1 MIRFAPPTD
10 ETLLVV
16 DDEPPVRRAISRQL
30 ERAGYR
36 VRTAADSREA
46 RAELHDESFALALCD
61 IDMPGESGLILV
73 EHIAE
78 EHPDTAVMMV
88 TGYDDPGV
96 AQVALD
102 RGAYGYVIKPFERN
116 ELLINVAN
124 ALRRRSLELVARAA
138 HAQLE
143 RLVEERTAELRRS
156 REELVQRL
164 AAAADFKDPETSAH
178 LQRMARY
185 SELLAQLA
193 GLPAPRCELLRLAAP
208 MHDIGKIGN
217 PYAVLTKQGRYDDA
231 DRAVM
236 QEHPAIGYRILHGSE
251 SELVQLAADVAYTHH
266 EWYDGSGYPRRLA
279 GEAIPLA
286 GRIVAIADVFDALT
300 TRRRYKEAMTVEQAF
315 ATMHAEGGHFDPRL
329 LAAFCGAVDD
339 IERIRAEFRDQ

>member
-1 MIRFAPPTD
+1 PICAGDRRDHARWCVGQGAGRSLAAPTAFVAGGVPVRLQRGRVAGSPRRRRDPRRGREAVQCRCTRRSGRPRARGDEGGTGMIRFAPPTD

-236 QEHPAIGYRILHGSE
+236 QEHPAIG
-251 SELVQLAADVAYTHH
+251 
-266 EWYDGSGYPRRLA
+266 
-279 GEAIPLA
+279 
-286 GRIVAIADVFDALT
+286 
-300 TRRRYKEAMTVEQAF
+300 
-315 ATMHAEGGHFDPRL
+315 
-329 LAAFCGAVDD
+329 
-339 IERIRAEFRDQ
+339 